1 MNKLSSLHYNDL
13 FVCLLCLKQCLIC
26 QGHSHCISLL
36 QARKGLFL
44 SLFFCF
50 DSWSFFPFLNRKKEM
65 FRVLSACAALDTSV
79 SYCQG
84 MAFLVAVLLMVMPTE
99 EAFWTMVA
107 MLKLKGLEDFFRP
120 GMPGIQRECMR
131 FEKLLALTNKKM
143 DDHLR
148 ANGVPPVLY
157 IVPWF
162 LPVFTN
168 LRDWTTVFRIW
179 DAFMADGISAL
190 HRVALAVVSTISG
203 NIFGKDINGFL
214 NQLINPVFPDGTT
227 TSLFMKRVNTVAP
240 DSVFAKANH
249 SLRSDEEFKSVTP
262 KKTPVKRTLGTPSAA
277 EESGSPLPEKKQRGS
292 VTSWLKR
299 ALTPSRRNTPKPATP
314 AKSSLAV
321 EQPPPSGPSHL
332 PNPMVSPSK
341 QAAATPVTPPAAAN
355 ARTPPKMSPSSQEAF
370 REFSTPS
377 PIVSFRGKRY
387 QMTPTSPI
395 HPMMMEL
402 VTVSTVEDRLGD
414 DDDDDETKKEK

>member
-1 MNKLSSLHYNDL
+1 M
-13 FVCLLCLKQCLIC
+13 FV
-26 QGHSHCISLL
+26 
-36 QARKGLFL
+36 
-44 SLFFCF
+44 
-50 DSWSFFPFLNRKKEM
+50 LNRKKEM
-65 FRVLSACAALDTSV
+65 FKVLSACAALDTSV

-107 MLKLKGLEDFFRP
+107 MLKLKGLDDFFRP

-131 FEKLLALTNKKM
+131 FDKLLALTNKKM
-143 DDHLR
+143 DEHLR
-148 ANGVPPVLY
+148 ANGVTPVLY

-162 LPVFTN
+162 LPIFTN
-168 LRDWTTVFRIW
+168 LRDWTTIFRIW

-190 HRVALAVVSTISG
+190 HRVALAVISTISG

-214 NQLINPVFPDGTT
+214 NQLINPVFPEGTT
-227 TSLFMKRVNTVAP
+227 TSLFMKRVNTIAP
-240 DSVFAKANH
+240 DSVFTKANH

-262 KKTPVKRTLGTPSAA
+262 KKTPVKRLHGTPSAA
-277 EESGSPLPEKKQRGS
+277 ASAAEETSSPVPEKKQRGS

-299 ALTPSRRNTPKPATP
+299 ALTPSRKSTAKPATP
-314 AKSSLAV
+314 ARSSLSV
-321 EQPPPSGPSHL
+321 VQPPSVPSHL

-355 ARTPPKMSPSSQEAF
+355 ARTPPKLSPSSQDAF

-377 PIVSFRGKRY
+377 PIVSFRGRRY

-402 VTVSTVEDRLGD
+402 VTVSSVEDRL
-414 DDDDDETKKEK
+414 DDDDDEAKKEK